1 MELLDAVKV
10 LGALAQPARLE
21 VFRLL
26 VARGGE
32 GMCAGDLSAELEIP
46 KNTMSFHL
54 KELQNAGMISAERN
68 GRSITYRL
76 EEDGIRDLMQFLT
89 EDCCKGRPELCMP
102 NGAEAE
108 KCTTC

>member
-1 MELLDAVKV
+1 
-10 LGALAQPARLE
+10 
-21 VFRLL
+21 
-26 VARGGE
+26 
-32 GMCAGDLSAELEIP
+32 MCAGDLSAELEIP

>member
-10 LGALAQPARLE
+10 LGALAQPARLQ

-26 VARGGE
+26 VAQGSD

-76 EEDGIRDLMQFLT
+76 QEEGIRGLMQFLT

-102 NGAEAE
+102 SANAED
-108 KCTTC
+108 CVTC